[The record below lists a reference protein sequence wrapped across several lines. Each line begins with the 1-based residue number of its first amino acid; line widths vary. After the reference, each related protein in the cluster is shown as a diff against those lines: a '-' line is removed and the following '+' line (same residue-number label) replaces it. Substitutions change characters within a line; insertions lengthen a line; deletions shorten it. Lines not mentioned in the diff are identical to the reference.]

1 MAGTVIAS
9 AIAASAFRLLIQKKV
24 EKTLKKLSLSWMI
37 FERLLEW
44 LLSWRASKIP
54 YVSNREA

>member
-24 EKTLKKLSLSWMI
+24 EKTLKKLSLS
-37 FERLLEW
+37 
-44 LLSWRASKIP
+44 
-54 YVSNREA
+54 